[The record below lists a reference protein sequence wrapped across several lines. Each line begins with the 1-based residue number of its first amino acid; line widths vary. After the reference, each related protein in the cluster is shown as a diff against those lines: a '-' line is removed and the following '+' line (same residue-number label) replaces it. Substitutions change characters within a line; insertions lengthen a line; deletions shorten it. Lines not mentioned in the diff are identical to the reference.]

1 MIVILVARRTTP
13 LSDQLTS
20 IDPLTVHDPERED
33 LMVQDGAGEEESGD
47 PVLNDLQDQSEKR
60 LQA

>member
-20 IDPLTVHDPERED
+20 IEPLTVYDPERED
-33 LMVQDGAGEEESGD
+33 LMVQVRTTDGEAA
-47 PVLNDLQDQSEKR
+47 LNDRQSQDNQR
-60 LQA
+60 PQA

>member
-33 LMVQDGAGEEESGD
+33 LMVQDRAGDEESGD